1 MIMNKTTEKLK
12 EIKEEVVG
20 CKKCSLR
27 KTRILPV
34 VGQGSHQAKVMFIG
48 EAPGA
53 NEDKTGVPFCGSS
66 GRILDELFQS
76 IGYKREDAYVCNI
89 LKCRPP
95 ENRDPLPEEI
105 EVCKPHLF
113 KQIEIIKPL
122 FVCTLGRHA
131 AQLILDKNIS
141 MSKVHGQRFEVDG
154 YYIFPIHHP
163 AAALYARST
172 LTTLEE
178 DFAKLYQLLKTG
190 LEIPLQECEQPH
202 QMGLF

>member
-1 MIMNKTTEKLK
+1 MAETLEEFCV
-12 EIKEEVVG
+12 EIKD
-20 CKKCSLR
+20 CQKCMLH
-27 KTRILPV
+27 KTRTNLV
-34 VGQGSHQAKVMFIG
+34 FGVGNEQADLMFVG
-48 EAPGA
+48 EAPGFH
-53 NEDKTGVPFCGSS
+53 EDQQGEPFVGAAGQVLDKLLSS
-66 GRILDELFQS
+66 INLSRRQVYI
-76 IGYKREDAYVCNI
+76 ANI

>member
-1 MIMNKTTEKLK
+1 MAETLEEFCV
-12 EIKEEVVG
+12 EIKD
-20 CKKCSLR
+20 CQKCMLH
-27 KTRILPV
+27 KTRTNLV
-34 VGQGSHQAKVMFIG
+34 FGVGNEQADLMFVG
-48 EAPGA
+48 EAPGFH
-53 NEDKTGVPFCGSS
+53 EDQQGEPFVGAAGQVLDQLLSS
-66 GRILDELFQS
+66 INLSRRQVYI
-76 IGYKREDAYVCNI
+76 ANI